1 MNYSIVYTESYRERA
16 EIHDTLYSY
25 NLSKTGAERQD
36 VQAKD
41 EPGAGAWIV
50 KDENGKS
57 YGGVVFHF
65 LSDPRRIYVDY
76 FYLADEIRGQGWGM
90 KVFAALE
97 EFARKE
103 GAASIT
109 LTTNTYQAPGFYKKA
124 GFVQV
129 GAKAAPQ
136 PKVPDNIHYTFRK
149 EL

>member
-1 MNYSIVYTESYRERA
+1 MNYSIVYTESYQERA
-16 EIHDTLYSY
+16 DIHDTLYSY
-25 NLSKTGAERQD
+25 NLSKSGAVRQD
-36 VQAKD
+36 VHAKD
-41 EPGAGAWIV
+41 DPESGTLVV

-65 LSDPRRIYVDY
+65 LSDPCRIYVDY

-129 GAKAAPQ
+129 GAKASPQ
-136 PKVPDNIHYTFRK
+136 PNVPDNIHYTFRK